1 MDNINSRCNSVT
13 KEYKQKYDKLLS
25 LVNGYEIANNNQNE
39 SMKSLADIISNTKEL
54 ISESEFETLK
64 KEQKNIMEDFAK
76 LENMKNDPYSNDS
89 LNFTSVN
96 DEQENS
102 TQNEVESK
110 PKRRYMEELIE
121 EEEEETSK
129 KNESKPKRKFM
140 EETIEEEEETSKKK
154 NESKPKKRYT
164 EESIEEEEETSK
176 QNRKDIPENLKSKIR
191 NNFSLDSLNNI
202 KNKSNNENNN
212 NNNNSKRNINARQ
225 KSNTIN
231 YEGNSN
237 NVTANKQ
244 NTVYNRINQSKYFTN
259 NSNENINSSNENRS
273 SINANKLIS
282 NNREIIK
289 NYFDSN
295 SKNYDVYSNYQDG
308 NIHPQMPTIQIVN
321 VQEAPKENNQKK
333 NKKQNLKENLDTL
346 LEKSTS
352 DYKDPIQQRIN
363 LKKNVNK
370 FLEESV
376 NDENILENKKES
388 QNFNRSRKLQKKNY
402 KPIAKKSKTKIEY
415 FKDFINDYTESI
427 VVSKQKKSHKNLIRP
442 KKKCKNSKFV
452 SKFENKTGNHNI
464 FK

>member
-96 DEQENS
+96 EEKENS

-110 PKRRYMEELIE
+110 PKKRYMEELIE
-121 EEEEETSK
+121 EEEESTSK
-129 KNESKPKRKFM
+129 KNESKPKRFM
-140 EETIEEEEETSKKK
+140 QEETIEEEEETTSKK
-154 NESKPKKRYT
+154 NESKPKKRYM
-164 EESIEEEEETSK
+164 EELIEEEESSK
-176 QNRKDIPENLKSKIR
+176 QNRKDIPENLKNKIR
-191 NNFSLDSLNNI
+191 SSFSLDSLNNI
-202 KNKSNNENNN
+202 KNKSTNENNSN
-212 NNNNSKRNINARQ
+212 NNNVR
-225 KSNTIN
+225 
-231 YEGNSN
+231 
-237 NVTANKQ
+237 VNKQ
-244 NTVYNRINQSKYFTN
+244 NTVYNRIGLPTYYRN
-259 NSNENINSSNENRS
+259 NSNENNSNENGNNSIENRGNSNEFRS
-273 SINANKLIS
+273 RVEANKLIS
-282 NNREIIK
+282 NNNREIIK
-289 NYFDSN
+289 NYFDNN

-346 LEKSTS
+346 LEKSTN

-376 NDENILENKKES
+376 SEENILETRKKES

-402 KPIAKKSKTKIEY
+402 KPIAKKSKTKIDY
-415 FKDFINDYTESI
+415 FKDFINDYTGSV
-427 VVSKQKKSHKNLIRP
+427 VVSKQKKSHKNIRP
-442 KKKCKNSKFV
+442 RKKCKNSKFV
-452 SKFENKTGNHNI
+452 SKFENKTENHNI